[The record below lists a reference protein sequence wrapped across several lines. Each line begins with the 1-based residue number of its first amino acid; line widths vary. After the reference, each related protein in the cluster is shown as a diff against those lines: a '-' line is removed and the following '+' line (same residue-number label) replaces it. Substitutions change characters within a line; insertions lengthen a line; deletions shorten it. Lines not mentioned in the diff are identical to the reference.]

1 MDKQTCNAIVAQLV
15 YARSTHFPFIC
26 MILGVG
32 CSSLEIG
39 FREESGRPDVEMSYY
54 YVWKHVLFIFPLI
67 SVLWLI
73 IQRCSINPQNFP
85 FIASMARLDLEPVP
99 RYKEVLRTQV
109 VKVSQDCSNLNWWWW
124 QMTAFVME
132 SVSATLLHLS
142 MSTIIESESIRFLTI
157 QCSTLPLVDVTVTKG
172 IVLTEITTWHQ
183 PSFSTEETRSTW
195 IPPILSSHTT
205 PGDTQIIAVETCGST
220 TCWH

>member
-1 MDKQTCNAIVAQLV
+1 MLSSRIVAQLV

-26 MILGVG
+26 MILGVR

-85 FIASMARLDLEPVP
+85 FIASMARLDSESDP

-109 VKVSQDCSNLNWWWW
+109 VKVITRLFKLELMMMADDCVCHGKCQRHTTSSVHVNDNWVGIYPVPHNSMLHIAIGRCHRDKRYSAYRNYHLAPTLIFNRRNSLNLN
-124 QMTAFVME
+124 
-132 SVSATLLHLS
+132 SADPFITHHSGRYSNYSCGDLRKHDLLA
-142 MSTIIESESIRFLTI
+142 LT
-157 QCSTLPLVDVTVTKG
+157 
-172 IVLTEITTWHQ
+172 
-183 PSFSTEETRSTW
+183 
-195 IPPILSSHTT
+195 
-205 PGDTQIIAVETCGST
+205 
-220 TCWH
+220 